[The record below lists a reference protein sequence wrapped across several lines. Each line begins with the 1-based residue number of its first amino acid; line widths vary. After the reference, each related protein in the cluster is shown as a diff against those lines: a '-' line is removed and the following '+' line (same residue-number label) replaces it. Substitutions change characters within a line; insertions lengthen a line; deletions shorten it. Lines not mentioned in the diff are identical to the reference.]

1 MNTHFDPEAN
11 IMMFTVGAG
20 EISHAKEKNG
30 IIIHM
35 TATNVPVLIEILD
48 ASKFI
53 GSFAKLTES
62 AGSIKPIP
70 TAT

>member
-1 MNTHFDPEAN
+1 MKTHFDPEAN

-20 EISHAKEKNG
+20 EIAHAKEKNG

-35 TATNVPVLIEILD
+35 TSANVPVLIEILD

-53 GSFAKLTES
+53 GSFAKLAE
-62 AGSIKPIP
+62 GSEGAQAV
-70 TAT
+70 ATPS

>member
-1 MNTHFDPEAN
+1 MKTHFDPEAN
-11 IMMFTVGAG
+11 IMMFTVGTG
-20 EISHAKEKNG
+20 EITHAKEKNG

-35 TATNVPVLIEILD
+35 TSANVPVLIEILD

-53 GSFAKLTES
+53 GSFSKL
-62 AGSIKPIP
+62 ADRRNNPQAAP

>member
-1 MNTHFDPEAN
+1 MKTTFDLEAN

-20 EISHAKEKNG
+20 EITHAKEKNG

-35 TATNVPVLIEILD
+35 THANVPVLIEILD

-53 GSFAKLTES
+53 GLFAKLAES
-62 AGSIKPIP
+62 QGGVQPIANP
-70 TAT
+70 T